1 MGKTVRSQ
9 PSGNMAMM
17 WFFWVLGLFYIQH
30 TIANEVLPRA
40 SACERQNLDISC
52 EAGKV
57 LRIVWAT
64 YGRLDGRT
72 NRGKQGIHERNCR
85 ASKSLE
91 VVKNRCQSKRSC
103 FINAGNS
110 VFGDP
115 CYGVKKYLEVHY
127 QCREVQQQ
135 ASACEHHRLDISCEA
150 GKVLRIDWATYGR
163 LDGRTNCGK
172 QGIHKR
178 NCRASKSLE
187 IVKNRCQSKR
197 TCSINAWNSV
207 FGDPCY
213 GVKKYL
219 EVYYQCISS
228 EDTFKCGKK
237 GKTQLMRIVGG
248 TETQVNE
255 FPWFVG
261 IGFRSGAYKGCGGTL
276 IAAEWVL
283 SAAHCFTMQG
293 PSDYT
298 SLNGRPSDYTA
309 IIGGHERTNLNEPNR
324 IAVPVEKIIRYEDYD
339 LSDKPKHAQ
348 NDIALLKLSH
358 KVDLNKYTP
367 ACLPTNGASF
377 DGSTATAV
385 GWGLTSYQDDS
396 ASLASKLLKINLPV
410 MSKDECKEFVTYDH
424 VVCAGGQQGK
434 GIYRGD
440 SGGPLTQADP
450 TTGQHT
456 IIGIAHGWDFRGY
469 GVFADVAYH
478 RAWMDKQFS
487 RNGGAS
493 FTP

>member
-150 GKVLRIDWATYGR
+150 GKVLRIDWANYGR

-207 FGDPCY
+207 FGDPCS

-219 EVYYQCISS
+219 EVHYRCIA
-228 EDTFKCGKK
+228 DTFKCGKK

-261 IGFRSGAYKGCGGTL
+261 IGFPSGAYKGCGGTL

-339 LSDKPKHAQ
+339 FSDSPKHAQ

-367 ACLPTNGASF
+367 ACLPTKGASF
-377 DGSTATAV
+377 DVSTATAV
-385 GWGLTSYQDDS
+385 GWGSTSYHDITYP
-396 ASLASKLLKINLPV
+396 SKLLKVDLPV
-410 MSKDECKEFVTYDH
+410 MSKDKCKRSLRYDD
-424 VVCAGGQQGK
+424 VVCAGGQTGNST
-434 GIYRGD
+434 GGGD
-440 SGGPLTQADP
+440 SGGPFTQADP

-456 IIGIAHGWDFRGY
+456 IIGLTHGRDRGVV
-469 GVFADVAYH
+469 VFADVAHH
-478 RAWMDKQFS
+478 RAWMDMQFS